1 MDRDVDPPEPQ
12 GGFSFANCLR
22 NEELQKAGGPQGF
35 RAPKARKTGT
45 TIAGLIYK
53 DGVILGADTRATDDM
68 VVADKNCEKI
78 HHIAPNIY
86 CCGAGVAA
94 DAEMTTQ
101 MLSSNMELHSLST
114 GRPPRVV
121 TACRFLKQMLFRYQ
135 GHIGASL
142 ILGGVDPT
150 GPHLYGIHPHG
161 STSKVPFTSMG
172 SGAAAAI
179 AVLEDGFKPDMEL
192 GAGQALLA
200 EAITAG
206 ILSDLGSGSNVDL
219 CVIER
224 GGGARTLRPFRTP
237 IARGERQGRYRYQAG
252 TTAVLSEAVTPL
264 RLELL
269 DETVTTMDVD

>member
-1 MDRDVDPPEPQ
+1 MDRDTVPPEPQ
-12 GGFSFANCLR
+12 GGFSFENCLR
-22 NEELQKAGGPQGF
+22 NAALEKAGGVQGF
-35 RAPKARKTGT
+35 RSPKARKTGT

-53 DGVILGADTRATDDM
+53 VTGTGRPYGALCQFPSLLTRALSL
-68 VVADKNCEKI
+68 
-78 HHIAPNIY
+78 PS

-101 MLSSNMELHSLST
+101 LLSSNMELHSLST
-114 GRPPRVV
+114 DRPPRVI
-121 TACRFLKQMLFRYQ
+121 TACRFLKQKLFRYQ

-150 GPHLYGIHPHG
+150 GPHLYSIHPHG

-179 AVLEDGFKPDMEL
+179 AVLEDRFKPGMEL
-192 GAGQALLA
+192 AEGQELLA

-219 CVIER
+219 CVITQ
-224 GGGARTLRPFRTP
+224 GGAQILRPFRTP
-237 IARGERQGRYRYQAG
+237 VSRGKRQGRYQYQAG
-252 TTAVLSEAVTPL
+252 TTAVLTEAITPL
-264 RLELL
+264 RLEVV
-269 DETVTTMDVD
+269 DETVTAMDMD

>member
-1 MDRDVDPPEPQ
+1 MDRARDPPQPR
-12 GGFSFANCLR
+12 GGFAFDNCLR
-22 NEELQKAGGPQGF
+22 NAALGKAGGPQGF
-35 RAPKARKTGT
+35 LPPKARKTGT

-53 DGVILGADTRATDDM
+53 EGVILGADTRATDDM

-78 HHIAPNIY
+78 HYVAPNIY

-101 MLSSNMELHSLST
+101 LLSSNMELHSLST
-114 GRPPRVV
+114 GRLPRVA

-150 GPHLYGIHPHG
+150 GPHLYCVHPHG
-161 STSKVPFTSMG
+161 STSKLPFTSMG
-172 SGAAAAI
+172 SGAHAAI
-179 AVLEDGFKPDMEL
+179 AVLEDRFKPNMEL
-192 GAGQALLA
+192 VQAQELLA
-200 EAITAG
+200 DAITAG

-219 CVIER
+219 CVLTR
-224 GGGARTLRPFRTP
+224 AGAEILRPFRAAP
-237 IARGERQGRYRYQAG
+237 APGKQQGRYRYPTG
-252 TTAVLSEAVTPL
+252 TTAVLSEAITPL

-269 DETVTTMDVD
+269 DEVVTCMELD